1 MNYTDVKVF
10 MESIKNN
17 DVFAIKSDLEG
28 LIVLFK
34 GDKVKC
40 DEAVEYA
47 LKNSSFNWEE
57 DDGIFFGEELNTVKD
72 IYCYEK
78 ERLVQN
84 FTKARY
90 LKVLELY
97 KEYDREETKKEQ
109 EMSKKTRTEKIEET
123 DNSFKN
129 NSIKKDNGLKTSV
142 IKEPQIKS
150 GSSSNSNSYQSRGNK
165 KNVGLDQEDKV
176 VFQRTAM
183 LGLVIVVV
191 VWIIVK
197 IVF

>member
-1 MNYTDVKVF
+1 MNYQNVKVF
-10 MESIKNN
+10 MESVKNN

-47 LKNSSFNWEE
+47 IKNSSFNWEE

-84 FTKARY
+84 FTKERY
-90 LKVLELY
+90 LNVLELY
-97 KEYDREETKKEQ
+97 KQYDREETKKEQ
-109 EMSKKTRTEKIEET
+109 EVAKKSNVEEKINIT
-123 DNSFKN
+123 IDAPKQL
-129 NSIKKDNGLKTSV
+129 KKSEIRSSKPTKESSSKTSHST
-142 IKEPQIKS
+142 KNTKS
-150 GSSSNSNSYQSRGNK
+150 NR
-165 KNVGLDQEDKV
+165 GLDQEDKI

-183 LGLVIVVV
+183 LGLAIIVVV
-191 VWIIVK
+191 WVIVK
-197 IVF
+197 IIF

>member
-17 DVFAIKSDLEG
+17 DIFAIKSDLEG

-47 LKNSSFNWEE
+47 INNSSFNWEE
-57 DDGIFFGEELNTVKD
+57 DDGIFFGEELNSVKD
-72 IYCYEK
+72 VYCYEK

-84 FTKARY
+84 FTKERY
-90 LKVLELY
+90 LNVLELY
-97 KEYDREETKKEQ
+97 KQYDREETKKEQ
-109 EMSKKTRTEKIEET
+109 EILKETRAKKTEEKG
-123 DNSFKN
+123 NSFEN
-129 NSIKKDNGLKTSV
+129 NSIKRDNGLKKSE
-142 IKEPQIKS
+142 IKESQIKS
-150 GSSSNSNSYQSRGNK
+150 GSSSTSNSYQNRGNR

-176 VFQRTAM
+176 VFQRAAM
-183 LGLVIVVV
+183 LGLVIIVVV
-191 VWIIVK
+191 GMIIK

>member
-78 ERLVQN
+78 GRLVQN

-176 VFQRTAM
+176 VFQRAAM
-183 LGLVIVVV
+183 LGLVIIVVV
-191 VWIIVK
+191 GMIIK